1 MTRRQLEASTIR
13 KLLLTATLALAGC
26 TTPSI
31 EDAAPLPAIST
42 ADAAV
47 PGRPVPEDSRVFS
60 DDEVDARTQQLRARS
75 GRGGGGGGGDGASA
89 RDSAIAAQEDVLRRI
104 EESGN

>member
-1 MTRRQLEASTIR
+1 MTRRQFEASAIR
-13 KLLLTATLALAGC
+13 KLLLTLTLAAAGC

-31 EDAAPLPAIST
+31 EDAAPLPAVST

-60 DDEVDARTQQLRARS
+60 DEEVDARTQQLRARS
-75 GRGGGGGGGDGASA
+75 GRAAGGGGGDGASA
-89 RDSAIAAQEDVLRRI
+89 RDRALSSQDDVLRRI
-104 EESGN
+104 EQSGG